1 MATLPSQVSDT
12 QAQPVA
18 TRSGGPGGFGH
29 TVALLE
35 LLLTVGYVDGVFHQ
49 REHAFIERYLDSLL
63 IVIEASGAGG
73 ADERARLRAAWQSHL
88 TEQYARLQGGVAQLA
103 DETTLP
109 SDPAHIPARLKSRAV
124 ALFRGLPAAE
134 QTTALELV
142 RALMHAD
149 GLVSPPEQALYE
161 ELLGYFAAAVRDPTA
176 QTLTARA
183 PSLTAAERPIA
194 LGAMQRLPLLAAAHP
209 LLDPL
214 EQTFSPHPVELQAQV
229 ALDYQLAVSAM
240 GVWQRLR
247 AVGDGLLDGVTDIAR
262 VPTGAQFLDR
272 HVHVIRPT
280 EPVEVIVVGDL
291 HGCYGCLKAVLLQ
304 TNFVNRVWARQ
315 WDPTRHGD
323 VKLVFLGDYIDRGRF
338 SFDGVLRAVLQLLVA
353 MPDNVFVLRGNHEYF
368 HSSGGRVWS
377 GVHPAEAL
385 ASLSPH
391 VPREMLEAYRV
402 LFEHMPTAVLLDRT
416 LLVHGGVPRDDTLAE
431 HWRDLASLNHPEL
444 RFQMM
449 WSDPE
454 QVDHVPLELQRAS
467 ARFGF
472 GRAQFQAFMEKAG
485 LRTMIRGHEKI
496 DRGFDVVFDLGDRLL
511 LNLFTAG
518 GYDNRDLPVDSSY
531 RGVRPM
537 ALTIFHDANGQ
548 RAVPWPVEYQA
559 FNSEVHNG
567 LHRRGPLLP
576 YRYG

>member
-88 TEQYARLQGGVAQLA
+88 NEQYARLQGGVAQLA

-240 GVWQRLR
+240 GAWQRLR

-291 HGCYGCLKAVLLQ
+291 HGCYGCLKAVAAPDQLRQPGVGAAVGPDPPRRRQAGLPRRLHRSRAVQ
-304 TNFVNRVWARQ
+304 LRRRPARGAAAPGGDARQ
-315 WDPTRHGD
+315 RLRPARQPR
-323 VKLVFLGDYIDRGRF
+323 VLPLVGRAGVERRPSGRGPGLAVAPRPARDARGLPGAVRAHADRGLAR
-338 SFDGVLRAVLQLLVA
+338 SHAPGPRRRAA
-353 MPDNVFVLRGNHEYF
+353 RRHP
-368 HSSGGRVWS
+368 GR
-377 GVHPAEAL
+377 AL
-385 ASLSPH
+385 ARSRQPQPPRAA
-391 VPREMLEAYRV
+391 VPDDVER
-402 LFEHMPTAVLLDRT
+402 
-416 LLVHGGVPRDDTLAE
+416 PRAG
-431 HWRDLASLNHPEL
+431 RSRPPRAAA
-444 RFQMM
+444 R
-449 WSDPE
+449 
-454 QVDHVPLELQRAS
+454 QRA
-467 ARFGF
+467 
-472 GRAQFQAFMEKAG
+472 
-485 LRTMIRGHEKI
+485 LR
-496 DRGFDVVFDLGDRLL
+496 
-511 LNLFTAG
+511 
-518 GYDNRDLPVDSSY
+518 
-531 RGVRPM
+531 VRP
-537 ALTIFHDANGQ
+537 
-548 RAVPWPVEYQA
+548 RSSRPSW
-559 FNSEVHNG
+559 
-567 LHRRGPLLP
+567 RRPGCG
-576 YRYG
+576 R